1 VVVIVGIAINY
12 ALTYFG
18 SSYALK
24 TNQLVKI
31 PDNIFAEIKF
41 PSFSKILS
49 NYEIWKDGILIGIL
63 ATLETL
69 LCVEAMDKLDK
80 HNRITPV
87 NRELVAQGVGN
98 FFCGLLGAIPITAVV
113 VRGSANI
120 QAGAKTKVSAFV
132 HGVFLLL
139 SVLLVPF

>member
-1 VVVIVGIAINY
+1 
-12 ALTYFG
+12 
-18 SSYALK
+18 
-24 TNQLVKI
+24 
-31 PDNIFAEIKF
+31 
-41 PSFSKILS
+41 
-49 NYEIWKDGILIGIL
+49 
-63 ATLETL
+63 
-69 LCVEAMDKLDK
+69 MDKLDK